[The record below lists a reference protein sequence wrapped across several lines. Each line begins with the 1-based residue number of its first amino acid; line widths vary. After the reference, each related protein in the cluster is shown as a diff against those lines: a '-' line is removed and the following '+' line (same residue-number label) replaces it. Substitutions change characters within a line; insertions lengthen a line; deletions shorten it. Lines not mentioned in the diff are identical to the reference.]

1 MSISKLGL
9 TTEQLHGIPLLRA
22 LAPEQ
27 LARLAELFVRRELH
41 PGELL
46 FHAGQTADAMY
57 LLTAGE
63 LVLRQGEEE
72 THRLRPPA
80 IIGELGALTGLP
92 RTSTAMVGAGAVLWQ
107 IEADAL
113 RALVEAE
120 PTTGLKLVQVLLELT
135 VDKISRDQTR
145 LGDMRQN
152 IIRTQKAMKRM
163 RDFLLESQDTVVSSP
178 IHEII
183 EGLIRQNRRVN
194 YRVAPPPALPARW
207 RFDDGSEVA
216 VVEVSRTH
224 ISFAREGGD
233 ALLSGMRLSAVLS
246 LSGPE
251 IPVSGKVLRTIGR
264 RVDVEL
270 DLLIDEYA
278 ATLEGYLTRVQML
291 DFLV

>member
-9 TTEQLHGIPLLRA
+9 TTEQLRGIPLLRA
-22 LAPEQ
+22 LSAEQ
-27 LARLAELFVRRELH
+27 LQRLAELFVRRELGT
-41 PGELL
+41 GELL
-46 FHAGQTADAMY
+46 FHAGQVADAMY
-57 LLTAGE
+57 LLTDGE

-92 RTSTAMVGAGAVLWQ
+92 RTSTAIVGAGAVLWQ
-107 IEADAL
+107 IEAPAL
-113 RALVEAE
+113 RALVDAE
-120 PTTGLKLVQVLLELT
+120 PTTGLKLMQVLLELT

-194 YRVAPPPALPARW
+194 YRVAPPPTLPAQW
-207 RFDDGSEVA
+207 RFDDGGEA
-216 VVEVSRTH
+216 LVVEVSRTH
-224 ISFAREGGD
+224 ISFTSERREAPPAGE
-233 ALLSGMRLSAVLS
+233 RVSAVLA

-251 IPVSGKVLRTIGR
+251 IPVSGKVLRTIAR

-278 ATLEGYLTRVQML
+278 AALEGYLTRVQML

>member
-22 LAPEQ
+22 LSAEQ
-27 LARLAELFVRRELH
+27 LQRLVGLFRRRELTT
-41 PGELL
+41 GELL
-46 FHAGQTADAMY
+46 FKAGQTADAMY
-57 LLTAGE
+57 LLTDGE
-63 LVLRQGEEE
+63 LVLRQGDEE

-92 RTSTAMVGAGAVLWQ
+92 RTSTALVGTDAVLWQ
-107 IEADAL
+107 IDAPAL
-113 RALVEAE
+113 RAFVDAE
-120 PTTGLKLVQVLLELT
+120 PTAGLELMRVLLELT

-145 LGDMRQN
+145 LGDMREN

-194 YRVAPPPALPARW
+194 YRVAPPPTLMAQW
-207 RFDDGSEVA
+207 RFDDGGEA
-216 VVEVSRTH
+216 PIVEVSRTH
-224 ISFAREGGD
+224 ISYTREPGD
-233 ALLSGMRLSAVLS
+233 ALAPGARISAVLA